1 MRACLPSF
9 GKSALCGCICQPH
22 RAWGPEV
29 PCMCQALG
37 RDADAGCPKAA
48 EILAE
53 QNAAELKGGAK
64 ANGLQTVSVAASSAP
79 GKGTGADHRALL
91 RMDSPDAE
99 GGTSGDSHCSEYIM
113 H

>member
-1 MRACLPSF
+1 MQTLYRA
-9 GKSALCGCICQPH
+9 
-22 RAWGPEV
+22 
-29 PCMCQALG
+29 QALG

-53 QNAAELKGGAK
+53 QNEAEKLQGAQK
-64 ANGLQTVSVAASSAP
+64 ANGLQSASVAASNGPVKAN
-79 GKGTGADHRALL
+79 GVLDHHNRALH

-99 GGTSGDSHCSEYIM
+99 GGTSGDSHCSDFIM